1 MTDPDR
7 ATVSPSN
14 RFALPVACGTVAW
27 LVAAL
32 LYLQGWDRGEPPAV
46 CWWVAIGGYA
56 ACRCVFPASRWHSS
70 PLWRIAVGAV
80 LGWMVAPE
88 VGGRSA
94 SRLDGLLSVN
104 RLGFGAVTASLLGA
118 LAVDI
123 LGECI
128 SWVRM
133 ARRQSR
139 VTTACE
145 TTGTGNIKIP

>member
-7 ATVSPSN
+7 TTVSALN
-14 RFALPVACGTVAW
+14 RFALPVACGTAAW

-32 LYLQGWDRGEPPAV
+32 LYLQGCDRGEPPVV
-46 CWWVAIGGYA
+46 CSWVATGGYA
-56 ACRCVFPASRWHSS
+56 VCRCVLSAGRWRSS

-80 LGWMVAPE
+80 LGWMLCPE
-88 VGGRSA
+88 IGSRSV

-118 LAVDI
+118 LAVEI

-145 TTGTGNIKIP
+145 TTRTGSIKIS